1 MSAVA
6 VITLLD
12 TILMLATEIPALFQK
27 ASALK
32 AEIKAIV
39 DAGRELT
46 TAEWDNVNSETQEML
61 GFLNQRAKDAQAHL
75 DKQLAQQ
82 G

>member
-1 MSAVA
+1 MSALA

-46 TAEWDNVNSETQEML
+46 TAEWDKVSDETRQML
-61 GFLNQRAKDAQAHL
+61 AFLNQRAQDAQAHL
-75 DKQLAQQ
+75 AKQLARQ